1 MLETCVFFTA
11 LTSFL
16 LGKFIKIY
24 QEVYTDT

>member
-11 LTSFL
+11 LTSCL

-24 QEVYTDT
+24 QEMYTDT